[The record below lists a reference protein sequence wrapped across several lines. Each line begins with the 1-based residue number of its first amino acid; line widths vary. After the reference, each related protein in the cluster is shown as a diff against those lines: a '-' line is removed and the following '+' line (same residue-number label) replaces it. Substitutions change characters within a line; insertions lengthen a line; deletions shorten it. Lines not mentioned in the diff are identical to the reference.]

1 MGLVIA
7 HQLVELHG
15 GTIRAESAGEGC
27 GSTFTMQI
35 PGLNVVS
42 PAISAMPVL
51 PLPRLSLAGIH
62 ALIVDDDTDTLD
74 FLSFLLEQSGAS
86 VTTAATVAE
95 ALQTLEQSRPNIL
108 LSDIGMPEMGG
119 YDLIRAIH
127 ASEQGQALPAIA
139 ITAYAGELNYQ
150 SAIAAGFQDHIAK
163 PIDSDR
169 LILAI
174 SELAG

>member
-1 MGLVIA
+1 
-7 HQLVELHG
+7 
-15 GTIRAESAGEGC
+15 
-27 GSTFTMQI
+27 MQI

-108 LSDIGMPEMGG
+108 LSDIGMPEMAVT
-119 YDLIRAIH
+119 ISFAPFAP
-127 ASEQGQALPAIA
+127 ASRDKRYPRSPSPPTLE
-139 ITAYAGELNYQ
+139 N
-150 SAIAAGFQDHIAK
+150 
-163 PIDSDR
+163 
-169 LILAI
+169 
-174 SELAG
+174 

>member
-1 MGLVIA
+1 M
-7 HQLVELHG
+7 
-15 GTIRAESAGEGC
+15 
-27 GSTFTMQI
+27 
-35 PGLNVVS
+35 
-42 PAISAMPVL
+42 
-51 PLPRLSLAGIH
+51 AGIH

-119 YDLIRAIH
+119 YDLIRAIR